1 MHALPRRVIFAWAL
15 AGMFCLPA
23 FAGVIVTQNVSPGAT
38 SWPGSPII
46 ATVTNPASQTSVG
59 ESFNAV
65 GGCTNY
71 CQTFTIIT
79 TNYTLQT
86 ISLYAGAGTGTGTG
100 TNVALRLF
108 DLGTQTAPNP
118 SPYIP
123 GTDLFNSGNGLSITY
138 APQAVGVLQF
148 DFIGSDQVTLQSGH
162 LYAFEMDGVLNS
174 SPLLWQRTINDTY
187 SGGAAYRN
195 RSWINGTS
203 ARDFALAVYGTAG
216 TNAPATNASTSAE
229 CTVNWNEVHQ
239 RMDGFGGG
247 VVFLDAGLDP
257 VTSANMDTLY
267 GTNNSSQLGL
277 TLLRVRIDPTTNWV
291 NALSDA
297 QKAVARGA
305 GVLATPWTPPASM
318 KDNNVLTNGSLL
330 PSQYATYTSYLKKF
344 ADYMASN
351 AAPLRAISVQNEP
364 DWPATYESCVWSGTQ
379 FLNFFRTNAPG
390 IGSTPVMM
398 PESLGY
404 NFSYSDPTLN
414 DPVAVTNVDLI
425 GGHLYGVT
433 TIQDYPNAHN
443 KGKPTW
449 MTEYLVNDQTISA
462 AITTAKQIHDCL
474 TVGNMSAYIWWKCL
488 GDANGLVNASGVP
501 QKRGFVMAQFSRF
514 VRPGF
519 NRIGVINNVNS
530 TPVSAYKDT
539 NTLRFAVVA
548 INTNTNTS
556 ISQTIQLTNF
566 AAASV
571 TPWVTSESLSLASQ
585 PSIVVSNGAF
595 TFTLPPLSVVTFV
608 GQAAPNTPPVLATV
622 ANQTINAGTFLT
634 VTNTASDTNQPA
646 QTLTFALLS
655 APTNAAVAPLNNTNA
670 VFTWRPLVNQAGTTN
685 LVTVQVSDGGTPA
698 LSATNSFTVVVNPL
712 VLPAISSIA
721 ISGGQAVLTATGTL
735 GPDYT
740 LWASTNLV
748 NWQALMTS
756 NSPALPVS
764 LVDTN
769 FNAYPQRFYRI
780 QIGP

>member
-1 MHALPRRVIFAWAL
+1 MHALPRRVVFAWAL

-38 SWPGSPII
+38 SWPGIPII

-118 SPYIP
+118 SPYVP
-123 GTDLFNSGNGLSITY
+123 GTDLFNSGNGLAITY
-138 APQAVGVLQF
+138 SPQTVGVLQF
-148 DFIGSDQVTLQSGH
+148 DFTGSDQVTLQSGH

-174 SPLLWQRTINDTY
+174 SPLLWQRTTNDTY

-195 RSWINGTS
+195 RSWINGNN
-203 ARDFALAVYGTAG
+203 AREFALAVYGTVT
-216 TNAPATNASTSAE
+216 TNASATNASTSAQ
-229 CTVNWNEVHQ
+229 CTVDWNDLYQ
-239 RMDGFGGG
+239 RIDGFGGG
-247 VVFLDAGLDP
+247 VVFLTPGSLEP

-277 TLLRVRIDPTTNWV
+277 TLLRVRIDPTTNWTT
-291 NALSDA
+291 ALLDA

-330 PSQYATYTSYLKKF
+330 PSQYATYASYLKKF

-449 MTEYLVNDQTISA
+449 MTEFLLNDQTMGS

-519 NRIGVINNVNS
+519 NRIGVANTVNS

-566 AAASV
+566 AAVSV

-608 GQAAPNTPPVLATV
+608 GQAATNTPPVLAAV

-655 APTNAAVAPLNNTNA
+655 APTNAALAQLNNTNA
-670 VFTWRPLVNQAGTTN
+670 IFTWRPLVSQADTTN
-685 LVTVQVSDGGTPA
+685 TITVKVIDGTPG

-712 VLPAISSIA
+712 VLPAIRSIA

-740 LWASTNLV
+740 VWASTNLV

-769 FNAYPQRFYRI
+769 FNACPQRFYRI

>member
-1 MHALPRRVIFAWAL
+1 
-15 AGMFCLPA
+15 
-23 FAGVIVTQNVSPGAT
+23 
-38 SWPGSPII
+38 
-46 ATVTNPASQTSVG
+46 
-59 ESFNAV
+59 
-65 GGCTNY
+65 
-71 CQTFTIIT
+71 
-79 TNYTLQT
+79 
-86 ISLYAGAGTGTGTG
+86 
-100 TNVALRLF
+100 
-108 DLGTQTAPNP
+108 
-118 SPYIP
+118 
-123 GTDLFNSGNGLSITY
+123 
-138 APQAVGVLQF
+138 
-148 DFIGSDQVTLQSGH
+148 
-162 LYAFEMDGVLNS
+162 
-174 SPLLWQRTINDTY
+174 
-187 SGGAAYRN
+187 
-195 RSWINGTS
+195 
-203 ARDFALAVYGTAG
+203 
-216 TNAPATNASTSAE
+216 
-229 CTVNWNEVHQ
+229 
-239 RMDGFGGG
+239 
-247 VVFLDAGLDP
+247 
-257 VTSANMDTLY
+257 
-267 GTNNSSQLGL
+267 
-277 TLLRVRIDPTTNWV
+277 
-291 NALSDA
+291 
-297 QKAVARGA
+297 
-305 GVLATPWTPPASM
+305 
-318 KDNNVLTNGSLL
+318 
-330 PSQYATYTSYLKKF
+330 
-344 ADYMASN
+344 
-351 AAPLRAISVQNEP
+351 
-364 DWPATYESCVWSGTQ
+364 
-379 FLNFFRTNAPG
+379 
-390 IGSTPVMM
+390 MM

-449 MTEYLVNDQTISA
+449 MTEFLLNDQTIGS

-488 GDANGLVNASGVP
+488 GNANGLVNASGVP
-501 QKRGFVMAQFSRF
+501 QERGFVMAQFSRF

-519 NRIGVINNVNS
+519 NRIGVANNVNS

-712 VLPAISSIA
+712 VLPAISSFA
-721 ISGGQAVLTATGTL
+721 ISGGQAVLTTTGTL

-740 LWASTNLV
+740 VWASTNLV